1 MGNAAAK
8 LGTINFEKEF
18 KSDCAER
25 KRIGRG
31 EHARKKGG
39 GRTCRLPSD
48 NLTKKQWEEKCS
60 EVFSVNLKKMM
71 TWGDYKKLD
80 EKYQATYLQY
90 LYDMGGYHNTIADMF
105 NLLEGNISAA
115 DIQKEFSKLGINRP
129 LRWIDDP
136 EKANES
142 FQKWIL
148 DQIPDTKKEE
158 DPNIIKEDSMKT
170 PNTRVKLTE
179 EQKEQATPNKF
190 FKALARYVS
199 LNKAHVVRNYNMV
212 QKDTAIILN
221 HINYK
226 STRDLHTNPTKIHL
240 IMNRTKFVEWYLGQP
255 RKALLFQEE
264 LTKNGIKTAY
274 LEEENYTLRIKFYQ
288 ESKIPDG
295 FKNPEVAVL
304 AIDIDNIPEP
314 YRKEICNLLSS
325 RYGSKSMQELFG
337 YAENIKKKYAQN
349 KKKVED
355 KKMESA
361 PTPEIHEEDEF
372 NSRVKFQAALLESFK
387 VNGLSELNAVAFDIH
402 GTAHIKGTKEEIMQK
417 IERYI
422 DTLGL
427 TDLKIEF

>member
-18 KSDCAER
+18 KADCAER

-31 EHARKKGG
+31 DHARKKGG
-39 GRTCRLPSD
+39 GRTCKLPSD
-48 NLTKKQWEEKCS
+48 NLTKKEWEAKCS

-90 LYDMGGYHNTIADMF
+90 LYDIGGYHNSIADMF
-105 NLLEGNISAA
+105 NLLEGNITAA

-129 LRWIDDP
+129 LRWINDP
-136 EKANES
+136 EKADKS

-148 DQIPDTKKEE
+148 DQIPDTKKTE
-158 DPNIIKEDSMKT
+158 DPNIIKEAEMKT
-170 PNTRVKLTE
+170 PNIRVKLTDA
-179 EQKEQATPNKF
+179 QKEQATPNKF
-190 FKALARYVS
+190 YKALAKYVA
-199 LNKAHVVRNYNMV
+199 LNKAHIVRNYNMV

-226 STRDLHTNPTKIHL
+226 STRDLHTNPTKTHL
-240 IMNRTKFVEWYLGQP
+240 IMNRAKFVEWYLGQP

-274 LEEENYTLRIKFYQ
+274 LDEENYTLRIKFYQ
-288 ESKIPDG
+288 EGKVPDG

-314 YRKEICNLLSS
+314 YRKEICNILGS
-325 RYGSKSMQELFG
+325 RYGEKPMHELFG
-337 YAENIKKKYAQN
+337 YIE
-349 KKKVED
+349 KVED
-355 KKMESA
+355 PVQESA
-361 PTPEIHEEDEF
+361 PVEEVHEDTY
-372 NSRVKFQAALLESFK
+372 SPSAKIQMALLESFK
-387 VNGLSELNAVAFDIH
+387 LNGLSELNAVMFDVH
-402 GTAHIKGTKEEIMQK
+402 GSAHIKGTKNEILAK
-417 IERYI
+417 IEKYI

-427 TDLKIEF
+427 TELKIEF